1 MSFKCLGP
9 HVTHYCFSPT
19 PKQKTLSIGR
29 LISSAG
35 EAVMSMAWSID
46 TLRLVSSEELPR
58 TGQIRRVLGS
68 VEIQAAHLSGI
79 CRSEVIPVA
88 GVKGAGLL

>member
-9 HVTHYCFSPT
+9 RVTLCCLSPT
-19 PKQKTLSIGR
+19 PKLKTSIGR

-46 TLRLVSSEELPR
+46 ILRLVSPEELPR
-58 TGQIRRVLGS
+58 AGRIRRALGS
-68 VEIQAAHLSGI
+68 AEIQAAHLSGTY
-79 CRSEVIPVA
+79 RSEVIPVA
-88 GVKGAGLL
+88 DVKGAGLL